1 MSSER
6 VDPLANYQC
15 QTQYSHQQSSITAKL
30 FGFPLR
36 AFRQCHYFLSTSDG
50 GSQSNTE
57 LQHDSFLWPGSLRRL
72 SWTWCRSYVVGCG
85 DVWIFKSGSPRVMP
99 VDGTM
104 VGEKGKQLILELLTN
119 SQNALPS
126 TLAWD
131 GAKWVVQPV
140 LVKLSLIEILQCCM
154 KRERC
159 RIYWVEKEQEQNCS
173 GGRVC
178 LLAYILRAFPRP
190 MSVQCRRLLGIAQ
203 WRKTSY
209 PTSATSSKIFVV
221 FDILK
226 AW

>member
-36 AFRQCHYFLSTSDG
+36 AFRQCHYFLSTFDG

-57 LQHDSFLWPGSLRRL
+57 LQRDGFLWPGSPRRL

-85 DVWIFKSGSPRVMP
+85 DLWIFKSGSPRVVP

-140 LVKLSLIEILQCCM
+140 LVKLSLIEILQSVWSEKGVVYIEW
-154 KRERC
+154 KRSKN
-159 RIYWVEKEQEQNCS
+159 RIVWEVEFVFLLTSWGHSRDPWVYSAVDYLGWRNGEKRAIQPVLLVVKYS
-173 GGRVC
+173 LC
-178 LLAYILRAFPRP
+178 LIY
-190 MSVQCRRLLGIAQ
+190 
-203 WRKTSY
+203 
-209 PTSATSSKIFVV
+209 
-221 FDILK
+221 
-226 AW
+226 